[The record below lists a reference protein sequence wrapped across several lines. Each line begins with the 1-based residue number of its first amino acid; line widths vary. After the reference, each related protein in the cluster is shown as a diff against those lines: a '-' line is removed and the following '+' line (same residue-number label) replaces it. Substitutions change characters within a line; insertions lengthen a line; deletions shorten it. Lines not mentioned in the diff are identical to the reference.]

1 MFKIMNL
8 FIQILFFIFF
18 LNTIIIAGEPGDL
31 PGQEIKNNDVETFSE
46 TPKEGESTNIS
57 NVKEI
62 LEPKDNTIELPK
74 NRIQKI
80 FGQYFLAKIDG
91 KKINVLAECE
101 KTLEDGNCFIVEP
114 EKSSKHFNS
123 YYVYTNSNKQVYSI
137 IAFNDQKQ
145 GDLNKCKEKIISWRK
160 FFENFDLIEKDSDD
174 NPYQF
179 ILTDAPQQNSI
190 EIFASC
196 YTESYRDINSS
207 FSIKFYKNI

>member
-1 MFKIMNL
+1 MNL

-145 GDLNKCKEKIISWRK
+145 GDLNKCKEKIISWKK
-160 FFENFDLIEKDSDD
+160 FFENFDLIEKNSDE

>member
-145 GDLNKCKEKIISWRK
+145 GDLNKCKEKIISWKK
-160 FFENFDLIEKDSDD
+160 FFKNFDLIEKNSDE

-207 FSIKFYKNI
+207 FSIKFYKN

>member
-46 TPKEGESTNIS
+46 TPKEGDSTNIS

-145 GDLNKCKEKIISWRK
+145 GDLNKCKEKIISWKK
-160 FFENFDLIEKDSDD
+160 FFENFDLIEKNSDE

>member
-1 MFKIMNL
+1 MKL
-8 FIQILFFIFF
+8 FIQILFFIFCF
-18 LNTIIIAGEPGDL
+18 TKIIIAGESGDL
-31 PGQEIKNNDVETFSE
+31 PGQEINKDDTEIFSE
-46 TPKEGESTNIS
+46 TPKKTETLDIS
-57 NVKEI
+57 NVKET
-62 LEPKDNTIELPK
+62 LEPKDLTTELPK
-74 NRIQKI
+74 NRIQEI

-160 FFENFDLIEKDSDD
+160 FFENFDLIEKNSDD

-196 YTESYRDINSS
+196 YTEKYRDINSS

>member
-1 MFKIMNL
+1 MKL

-18 LNTIIIAGEPGDL
+18 FNKIIIAGESGDL
-31 PGQEIKNNDVETFSE
+31 PGQEINKADTEIFSE
-46 TPKEGESTNIS
+46 TPKESETLDIS
-57 NVKEI
+57 NVKET
-62 LEPKDNTIELPK
+62 LEPKDLSTELPK
-74 NRIQKI
+74 NRIQEI

-160 FFENFDLIEKDSDD
+160 FFENFDLIEKNSDD

-196 YTESYRDINSS
+196 YTEKYRDINSS